1 MKFSSNAVFVIAVTG
16 EVGTVS
22 VVRLYRDWETMAY
35 TLVTPWQNE
44 TWCDSTYFNMYARLA
59 ARPLAGGTYEGAIPP
74 HLTDVPRGVT
84 LIVNGTTVTETRT
97 PYQNDLA
104 DADTYYLGGHAYTLT
119 DAEAQILI
127 DAGYSAYLTPVA

>member
-1 MKFSSNAVFVIAVTG
+1 MPYN
-16 EVGTVS
+16 
-22 VVRLYRDWETMAY
+22 
-35 TLVTPWQNE
+35 LVTPWQNE

-84 LIVNGTTVTETRT
+84 LIVNGTTVTENRT
-97 PYQNDLA
+97 PYQDDLA
-104 DADTYYLGGHAYTLT
+104 DADAYYLGGHAYTLT